1 MINSRD
7 KMILGVTVFFVSF
20 MLIINIRNTE
30 MDYDFIRLETVEA
43 FNIEISD
50 TREEIEALEDYIEQK
65 KYQIEEYQE
74 ALRDGTIEEVLASE
88 VRKQKVNSHLT
99 ALKGPG
105 IMVTLEDS
113 DRELDEGEDPNNLI
127 IHDLDVLNIL
137 NDLRRAGAEAMAI
150 NGQRVISQTQIKCQ
164 GATITVNDV
173 TYGQPFVIEAIGN
186 PDTLNAAINAPTS
199 YAYILREYY
208 ELPVTSEISDEV
220 LINGFNREPALN
232 YIEIQEGD

>member
-1 MINSRD
+1 MKNSRD
-7 KMILGVTVFFVSF
+7 KIIVGVTVFFVSF

-43 FNIEISD
+43 FNVEISD
-50 TREEIEALEDYIEQK
+50 TKEEIEALEDYIEQK

-74 ALRDGTIEEVLASE
+74 ALRDGTLEEVLASE
-88 VRKQKVNSHLT
+88 VTRQKMNSHLT

-105 IMVTLEDS
+105 ITVTLEDS

-137 NDLRRAGAEAMAI
+137 NDLRRAGAEALAI
-150 NGQRVISQTQIKCQ
+150 NGQRVTSQTQIQCA

-208 ELPVTSEISDEV
+208 ELPVGSEIGDEI
-220 LINGFNREPALN
+220 LINAFDREPALN
-232 YIEIQEGD
+232 YIELQEGD

>member
-1 MINSRD
+1 MKNSRD
-7 KMILGVTVFFVSF
+7 KMIVGITVFFVSF

-43 FNIEISD
+43 FNVEISD
-50 TREEIEALEDYIEQK
+50 TKEEIEALEDYIEQK

-74 ALRDGTIEEVLASE
+74 ALRDGTLEEVLASE

-99 ALKGPG
+99 DLKGPG
-105 IMVTLEDS
+105 ITVTLEDS

-137 NDLRRAGAEAMAI
+137 NDLRRAGAEALAI
-150 NGQRVISQTQIKCQ
+150 NGQRVTSQTQIKCQ

-173 TYGQPFVIEAIGN
+173 TYGQPFVIEAIGD

-208 ELPVTSEISDEV
+208 ELPVGSEIGDEI
-220 LINGFNREPALN
+220 LIKAFDREPALN